1 MKKILI
7 ILLTILSCISYGQDS
22 TITYP
27 HYSIENGKKTVV
39 FTLEQAQRIDND
51 RQLLAHFRELGA
63 DFNSVDS
70 ACVKVVDAQGKEING
85 LKIEISSLKSL
96 GITKDSEI
104 DNLKAQ
110 ISQYKIKDDLNKKEL
125 KTKDDIISEKDLQIR
140 KQKRQKWAGFIGGG
154 LSVIGL
160 VFLLI
165 RG

>member
-1 MKKILI
+1 MKKILT
-7 ILLTILSCISYGQDS
+7 ILLVILSYISYGQDS

-27 HYSIENGKKTVV
+27 HYLMENGKKTVV

-51 RQLLAHFRELGA
+51 RQLLAQFKQLGV

-96 GITKDSEI
+96 GTSKDSEI
-104 DNLKAQ
+104 TNLKTQ
-110 ISQYKIKDDLNKKEL
+110 ITEYKIKDGLNKKEL
-125 KTKDDIISEKDLQIR
+125 EAKDGIISEKDLQIR